1 MHFSNVTLP
10 CHPLC
15 SEKEWCEIV
24 KKEEKKKLL
33 VFRTSWDVQRKR
45 KLNLWYADMVF
56 NTI

>member
-24 KKEEKKKLL
+24 KKKKKKASRFQNVLGCTKEKEAKSL
-33 VFRTSWDVQRKR
+33 VC
-45 KLNLWYADMVF
+45 
-56 NTI
+56 

>member
-24 KKEEKKKLL
+24 KKKKASRFQNVLGCTKEKEAKSL
-33 VFRTSWDVQRKR
+33 VC
-45 KLNLWYADMVF
+45 
-56 NTI
+56 